1 MNTKESEKL
10 VYTIEEC
17 SERLGISKGTA
28 YSLAREG
35 RLPIIRI
42 SDRRIIV
49 PKVALERL
57 LEKAG
62 RLEGG
67 SNGEKEI

>member
-1 MNTKESEKL
+1 METKESEKL

-17 SERLGISKGTA
+17 SQRLGISKGTA

-42 SDRRIIV
+42 SDRRLIV
-49 PKVALERL
+49 PKVAI
-57 LEKAG
+57 EKMLSEAG
-62 RLEGG
+62 KSEAK
-67 SNGEKEI
+67 ND

>member
-1 MNTKESEKL
+1 MKTKESERL

-35 RLPIIRI
+35 RLPVIRI
-42 SDRRIIV
+42 SDRRLIV
-49 PKVALERL
+49 PRVALEKML
-57 LEKAG
+57 SEAG
-62 RLEGG
+62 SKDKTPG
-67 SNGEKEI
+67 